1 MFRRASGS
9 SRWGRRQQC
18 TSRQRVGALGF
29 PEMADMRE
37 SSGNLMPRA
46 RRGGFVLTKR
56 RTPWSENEQ
65 LHSIPFPRMTLSDLR
80 VFVFAERAAAADGAG
95 GSSAA
100 AGSVLARSAAP
111 SAQARVRRVLPL
123 ISYSQKWREMR
134 KCAVFVTM
142 TLGRAQQAAER
153 NSPANRVYQS

>member
-1 MFRRASGS
+1 
-9 SRWGRRQQC
+9 
-18 TSRQRVGALGF
+18 
-29 PEMADMRE
+29 
-37 SSGNLMPRA
+37 
-46 RRGGFVLTKR
+46 
-56 RTPWSENEQ
+56 
-65 LHSIPFPRMTLSDLR
+65 MTLSDLR

-153 NSPANRVYQS
+153 NSPASRVYQS

>member
-1 MFRRASGS
+1 
-9 SRWGRRQQC
+9 
-18 TSRQRVGALGF
+18 
-29 PEMADMRE
+29 
-37 SSGNLMPRA
+37 
-46 RRGGFVLTKR
+46 
-56 RTPWSENEQ
+56 
-65 LHSIPFPRMTLSDLR
+65 MTLSDLR

-134 KCAVFVTM
+134 KCAVFITM

-153 NSPANRVYQS
+153 NSPASRVYQS

>member
-1 MFRRASGS
+1 
-9 SRWGRRQQC
+9 
-18 TSRQRVGALGF
+18 
-29 PEMADMRE
+29 
-37 SSGNLMPRA
+37 
-46 RRGGFVLTKR
+46 
-56 RTPWSENEQ
+56 
-65 LHSIPFPRMTLSDLR
+65 MTLSDLR